1 MKKVLY
7 FFAIL
12 VVLLAIAQTFN
23 LLPKIN
29 LEKYVSIPKP
39 SINIPVTDLDL
50 SYNESIITSVIEKS
64 IPSVVTIAINKTT
77 TTPGSIQINP
87 LDRLNPIK
95 KIPGEKKEIHQ
106 NIGSGFLISED
117 GLILTNKHVVADEQA
132 TYSVLTYD
140 KKEFSVESILKDP
153 LNDMAILKINAK
165 NLTSLVL
172 GDSSTLKLGQIAIAI
187 GTPLGE
193 YTNTVTSGIISG
205 LGRGITAGSP
215 FEGAVE
221 QLNNVIQTDAAISPG
236 NSGGPLLNSRGEV
249 IGINTAI
256 AQEGQNI
263 GFAIPSNV
271 AAGLVDE
278 FKTRGSTFER
288 PFLGVRY
295 SLITK
300 QDSETNNLPE
310 GAFVVRIIKGSPAE
324 ESGLQEE
331 DIILS
336 IDNQK
341 INAENQ
347 QTLNKIIFDKK
358 IGQKITLE
366 IYRAGKRIKIQA
378 TLKKAS

>member
-7 FFAIL
+7 FLAIL
-12 VVLLAIAQTFN
+12 IVLLAIAQTFN

-29 LEKYVSIPKP
+29 LEKY
-39 SINIPVTDLDL
+39 INIPKTSISIPSTDLDL

-77 TTPGSIQINP
+77 TSPGTIQIDP
-87 LDRLNPIK
+87 SDRLNPIK

-106 NIGSGFLISED
+106 NIGSGFLISDD

-140 KKEFSVESILKDP
+140 KKEYSVQSILKDP
-153 LNDMAILKINAK
+153 LNDIAILKINAK
-165 NLTSLVL
+165 NLTSLDL

-221 QLNNVIQTDAAISPG
+221 KLDNVIQTDAAISPG
-236 NSGGPLLNSRGEV
+236 NSGGPLLNSTGYV

-271 AAGLVDE
+271 ASDLVEE
-278 FKTRGSTFER
+278 FKTRGSSFDR

-300 QDSETNNLPE
+300 EDSKTNKLPE
-310 GAFVVRIIKGSPAE
+310 GAYVVRVIKDSPAQIA
-324 ESGLQEE
+324 GLQEE

-347 QTLNKIIFDKK
+347 ETLNKIIFDKK
-358 IGQKITLE
+358 IGQRITLE
-366 IYRAGKRIKIQA
+366 IYRAGKNITIQA